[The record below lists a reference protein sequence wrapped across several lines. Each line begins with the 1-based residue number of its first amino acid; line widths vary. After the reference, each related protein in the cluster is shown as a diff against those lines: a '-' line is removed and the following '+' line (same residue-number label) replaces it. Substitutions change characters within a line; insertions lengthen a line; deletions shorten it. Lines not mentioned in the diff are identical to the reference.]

1 MELSIMSRYNDWWV
15 TGHPRNALL
24 MPYRRPMFNKIMEYI
39 DNRQI
44 LLLYGLRRVGKTT
57 LIYQI
62 IEELLSRGVQPKHI
76 LYFSF
81 DESETEI
88 DSLIQ
93 TYEAELLKS
102 PIKNIEKV
110 YLILDEVQK
119 GKDWE
124 NRIKIYYDLY
134 PNIKFI
140 ISGSASLNIKKK
152 SSETLAGRVYSFYIG
167 PLSFAEFLE
176 LRGIHTEFN
185 DWRIYEN
192 TVKPLL
198 MDYIVKGG
206 FPELVNEE
214 KEEKILSYVK
224 EIVLDRIVLI
234 DIPWEFGVRDTAL
247 LKTLI
252 EMLASDPGL
261 ILNYDSLSKKLGKS
275 KQTIINYIFYLEYS
289 LIIKIIKNL
298 RPGFIATS
306 RKMRKVYFTNSAF
319 QFAIHGT
326 KYENLGKVAEN
337 AVLQAVGP
345 DNYYRDGNEEIDF
358 LLNLNGKIIPI
369 EVKYGAY
376 ELNKFVNLI
385 RKLGLSYGI
394 IISKDDYAIHE
405 KDGVRVHIIPLWL
418 FLLYYDRIED
428 ME

>member
-1 MELSIMSRYNDWWV
+1 MKLSTMNRYNDWWI
-15 TGHPRNALL
+15 TGHPRKTLL
-24 MPYRRPMFNKIMEYI
+24 MPYRRPVFNKIMEYI

-81 DESETEI
+81 DESEIEI
-88 DSLIQ
+88 DTLIQ

-102 PIKNIEKV
+102 PIMNVEKV

-152 SSETLAGRVYSFYIG
+152 SSETLAGRLYSFHIN
-167 PLSFAEFLE
+167 PLNFAEFLG
-176 LRGIHTEFN
+176 LKGIHIEFN
-185 DWRIYEN
+185 EWRIYEN

-247 LKTLI
+247 LKMLI
-252 EMLASDPGL
+252 EMIASDPGL
-261 ILNYDSLSKKLGKS
+261 ILNYDSLSKKIGKS
-275 KQTIINYIFYLEYS
+275 KQTLINYIFYLEYS
-289 LIIKIIKNL
+289 LIIKTIKNL

-319 QFAIHGT
+319 QFAIHGSM
-326 KYENLGKVAEN
+326 YENLGKVAEN
-337 AVLQAVGP
+337 AVLQAAGP
-345 DNYYRDGNEEIDF
+345 DNYYRDGSEEIDF
-358 LLNLNGKIIPI
+358 LLNLKGKIIPI
-369 EVKYGAY
+369 EVKSGAY
-376 ELNKFVNLI
+376 ELNKFVNLT

-394 IISKDDYAIHE
+394 IISKDDYAIHD
-405 KDGVRVHIIPLWL
+405 KDGVRVHVIPLWL

-428 ME
+428 IE